1 MKSNFFDINR
11 FGLLLRKRLIDSQ
24 SSIIFE
30 LLGLAAVFAIFLG
43 LAATSGSIS
52 DKSQIIIFS
61 IGFAV
66 LGVIYADRAFSE
78 TKSSVK
84 GVFYLST
91 PASQFEKLLVGIL
104 FTSVLF
110 PLVYVVVFLMVD
122 GLFYM
127 VLNGTG
133 LVAVDSVMRIE
144 SAEITGFVRPMLV
157 IQSVFMLGSI
167 WFRKRSLLKTVIV
180 VVGFYALLGL
190 VGVLMLSSQIKML
203 NGGVNVNVG
212 TGPADIV
219 GGAYGNVIFWLLP
232 LFFWTVAYFRLA
244 EKQL

>member
-1 MKSNFFDINR
+1 MKNNFFDINR

-52 DKSQIIIFS
+52 GKSQIMIFS
-61 IGFAV
+61 IGLAI

-78 TKSSVK
+78 MKSRVK
-84 GVFYLST
+84 GLFYLST
-91 PASQFEKLLVGIL
+91 PASQFEKLLVAIL

-133 LVAVDSVMRIE
+133 LVAMESVMRIE

-157 IQSVFMLGSI
+157 VQSVFMLGSI

-190 VGVLMLSSQIKML
+190 VGVLMLSPQIKML
-203 NGGVNVNVG
+203 NGGVNVNMG
-212 TGPADIV
+212 AGPIDVI

-232 LFFWTVAYFRLA
+232 LFFWTVAYFRLT